1 MGVLIKPGQ
10 RRSLFAMIN
19 PFSGIHLDVAQD
31 CEDKNECHQETSM
44 KKSVSKN
51 TSIRQFHRVAKLG
64 YDLQNAHN

>member
-10 RRSLFAMIN
+10 RHSLFAMIN